1 MDFRGKRVTVVG
13 LGIEGVDGVRFFV
26 GCGAH
31 VTVTD
36 VKPADQLAH
45 RLAQIEGLPVRLFL
59 GGHDPAALEGADYV
73 YVSQGVPL
81 DLPIIDAARRR
92 GIPIVSMLSLYM
104 ELCPGPIA
112 AITGSSGKTTTTAL
126 VGRMM
131 EAEGLPHLV
140 GGNIG
145 VGLLSQLPRVRPYT
159 WSILEVSH
167 TQLQHL
173 RRSPHVGAVLNI
185 TPNHLDRFTWEE
197 YKALKARM
205 VSYLGPGDWA
215 VLGYDDAEARALAV
229 QTGERAIF
237 FSLRGEVERGV
248 GVRKG
253 KAWWF
258 WDGRAVPLFDLSSVQ
273 LRGEHNLQNALAA
286 AAVARLCG
294 VSGQAIA
301 CAVATFQGVEHRL
314 ELVATVDGVAY
325 YNDSIATTPQ
335 RALAALR
342 SFQEPIVLLLGGR
355 DKNLPLE
362 ELAEEALRRCRAVV
376 VFGQSGPKLEAALRE
391 AAGRGQGSA
400 AILRVEGLS
409 EAVEVAQA
417 VARPGDVV
425 LLSPACTSYDAY
437 QNFEERGQHFR
448 ELVGRLARAEVA
460 AWR

>member
-26 GCGAH
+26 GRGAH

-36 VKPADQLAH
+36 IKSPSQLAH

-59 GGHDPAALEGADYV
+59 GGHDPEVVEGADYV

-81 DLPIIDAARRR
+81 DLPIVDAARRR
-92 GIPIVSMLSLYM
+92 GVPILSMLSLYM
-104 ELCPGPIA
+104 EMCPGPIVG
-112 AITGSSGKTTTTAL
+112 ITGSSGKTTTTAL

-145 VGLLSQLPRVRPYT
+145 VGLLGQLPRVRPYT
-159 WSILEVSH
+159 WSVLEVSH

-205 VSYLGPGDWA
+205 VSCLGPGDWV
-215 VLGYDDAEARALAV
+215 VLGYDDPEARALAA
-229 QTGERAIF
+229 QTGERSVF
-237 FSLRGEVERGV
+237 FSLLGEVERGV
-248 GVRKG
+248 GVRG
-253 KAWWF
+253 SKAWWF
-258 WDGRAVPLFDLSSVQ
+258 WEGRAMPLFPLSSVR
-273 LRGEHNLQNALAA
+273 LRGQHNLQNALAA

-294 VSGQAIA
+294 VSSQAIA
-301 CAVATFQGVEHRL
+301 RAVATFQGVAHRL
-314 ELVATVDGVAY
+314 ELVATVGGVAY

-335 RALAALR
+335 RTLAALR
-342 SFQEPIVLLLGGR
+342 AFQEPIILLLGGR

-376 VFGQSGPKLEAALRE
+376 AFGESGPKLEAALRE
-391 AAGRGQGSA
+391 AAARGQGAA
-400 AILRVEGLS
+400 AILKVDGLS
-409 EAVEVAQA
+409 EAVEAAQA
-417 VARPGDVV
+417 MARPGDVV
-425 LLSPACTSYDAY
+425 LLSPACTSFDAY

-448 ELVGRLARAEVA
+448 ELVGRLAREEMV